1 MKKSIGWAYLLFAL
15 SLLGLAGLHTIY
27 LGKPL
32 RGVFFLLAT
41 WAGLWALTQV
51 LILPSPS
58 IPLVI
63 GLALPKLYQN
73 FVLTIPSPSLPL
85 VSGLLVL
92 PVLVMWWWVDLLTL
106 PRQTRRANETVKKTK
121 WSSH

>member
-1 MKKSIGWAYLLFAL
+1 MKKSRGWAYLFFAM
-15 SLLGLAGLHTIY
+15 SLLGLFGLHTIY

-32 RGVFFLLAT
+32 KGGFFLLAT
-41 WAGLWALTQV
+41 WAGLFALTQV

-73 FVLTIPSPSLPL
+73 FVFTIPSPSLPL
-85 VSGLLVL
+85 VSGLLML
-92 PVLVMWWWVDLLTL
+92 PVLGVWWWVDLFTL
-106 PRQTRRANETVKKTK
+106 PRQTRKANEQVERIRL
-121 WSSH
+121 

>member
-32 RGVFFLLAT
+32 KGAFFLLAT

-51 LILPSPS
+51 LILLLRVSRL
-58 IPLVI
+58 PLVWR
-63 GLALPKLYQN
+63 LPKLYQN
-73 FVLTIPSPSLPL
+73 FVLTIPS
-85 VSGLLVL
+85 
-92 PVLVMWWWVDLLTL
+92 
-106 PRQTRRANETVKKTK
+106 RACPGERAASAACSCDVVVG
-121 WSSH
+121 

>member
-1 MKKSIGWAYLLFAL
+1 MKKSLGWAYLLFAL
-15 SLLGLAGLHTIY
+15 SLLGLFGLHTIY

-32 RGVFFLLAT
+32 KGTFFLLAT

-63 GLALPKLYQN
+63 GLALPRLWQHLV
-73 FVLTIPSPSLPL
+73 FTIPSPSLPL
-85 VSGLLVL
+85 VTGLLAL
-92 PVLVMWWWVDLLTL
+92 PVIGVWWCVDLFSL
-106 PRQTRRANETVKKTK
+106 PRQTRNEQT
-121 WSSH
+121 S

>member
-1 MKKSIGWAYLLFAL
+1 MKKSLGWAYLFFAL

-32 RGVFFLLAT
+32 KGVFFLLAT
-41 WAGLWALTQV
+41 WVGLWALTQV

-85 VSGLLVL
+85 VSGLLAL
-92 PVLVMWWWVDLLTL
+92 PVLGVWWCVDLWTL
-106 PRQTRRANETVKKTK
+106 PRQTRKANETMKKIPR
-121 WSSH
+121 

>member
-1 MKKSIGWAYLLFAL
+1 MKKSLGWVYLFFAL
-15 SLLGLAGLHTIY
+15 SLFGLFGLHTIY

-32 RGVFFLLAT
+32 KGVLFLLAT
-41 WAGLWALTQV
+41 WTGLWALTQV

-85 VSGLLVL
+85 VIGLLML
-92 PVLVMWWWVDLLTL
+92 PVLGVWWWVDLLTL
-106 PRQTRRANETVKKTK
+106 PRQTRKANEKSKRTPR
-121 WSSH
+121 

>member
-1 MKKSIGWAYLLFAL
+1 MKKSLGWAYLLFAL
-15 SLLGLAGLHTIY
+15 SLFGLFGLHTIY

-32 RGVFFLLAT
+32 KGAFFLLAT

-51 LILPSPS
+51 LILPSPH

-85 VSGLLVL
+85 VSGLLAL
-92 PVLVMWWWVDLLTL
+92 PVIGVRWCVDLFSL
-106 PRQTRRANETVKKTK
+106 PRQTRKANEKSKKTLR
-121 WSSH
+121 

>member
-1 MKKSIGWAYLLFAL
+1 MKKSLGWVYLFFAL
-15 SLLGLAGLHTIY
+15 SLFGLFGLHTIY

-32 RGVFFLLAT
+32 KGVFFLLAT

-63 GLALPKLYQN
+63 ALSLPKLYQN

-85 VSGLLVL
+85 VIGLLML
-92 PVLVMWWWVDLLTL
+92 PVLGVWWWVDLLTL
-106 PRQTRRANETVKKTK
+106 PRQTRKANEKVETILL
-121 WSSH
+121 

>member
-1 MKKSIGWAYLLFAL
+1 MKKSLGWAYLLFAL
-15 SLLGLAGLHTIY
+15 SLFGFFGLHTIY

-32 RGVFFLLAT
+32 KGVFFLLAT
-41 WAGLWALTQV
+41 WAGLWAFTQV

-73 FVLTIPSPSLPL
+73 FVLTIPSPSLSL
-85 VSGLLVL
+85 VIGLLML
-92 PVLVMWWWVDLLTL
+92 PVLGVWWWVDLLTL
-106 PRQTRRANETVKKTK
+106 PRQTRKANEKVETILL
-121 WSSH
+121 

>member
-1 MKKSIGWAYLLFAL
+1 MKKSLGWAYFLFTL
-15 SLLGLAGLHTIY
+15 SLFGLAGLHTIY

-32 RGVFFLLAT
+32 KGTFFLLAT

-63 GLALPKLYQN
+63 GLALPKLYRN
-73 FVLTIPSPSLPL
+73 FVLTVPAPSLPL
-85 VSGLLVL
+85 VSGLLAL
-92 PVLVMWWWVDLLTL
+92 PVLGVWWCVDLLTL
-106 PRQTRRANETVKKTK
+106 PRQVQKANERTK
-121 WSSH
+121 RTLR

>member
-1 MKKSIGWAYLLFAL
+1 MKKSIGWAYLFFAL
-15 SLLGLAGLHTIY
+15 SLFGLFGLHTIY

-32 RGVFFLLAT
+32 KGVFFLLAT
-41 WAGLWALTQV
+41 WAGLWALAQV

-58 IPLVI
+58 IPLFI

-85 VSGLLVL
+85 VSGLLAL
-92 PVLVMWWWVDLLTL
+92 PVLGVWWWIDLLTL
-106 PRQTRRANETVKKTK
+106 PRQTRKANGQSERTPR
-121 WSSH
+121 

>member
-1 MKKSIGWAYLLFAL
+1 MKKSSGWAYLLFAL
-15 SLLGLAGLHTIY
+15 SLFGLVGLHTIY

-32 RGVFFLLAT
+32 KGVFFLLAT

-58 IPLVI
+58 IPLVV

-73 FVLTIPSPSLPL
+73 FVLTIPSPSLLL
-85 VSGLLVL
+85 VSGLLAL
-92 PVLVMWWWVDLLTL
+92 PVIGVWWWVDLFSL
-106 PRQTRRANETVKKTK
+106 PRQTRKANEKSEKTRR
-121 WSSH
+121 

>member
-1 MKKSIGWAYLLFAL
+1 MKKSLGWAYLFFAMSLF
-15 SLLGLAGLHTIY
+15 GLVGLHTIY

-32 RGVFFLLAT
+32 RGTFFLLTT
-41 WAGLWALTQV
+41 WLGLWALTQV

-85 VSGLLVL
+85 VSGLLAL
-92 PVLVMWWWVDLLTL
+92 PVLGVWWCVDLFTL
-106 PRQTRRANETVKKTK
+106 PRQIRKANEKSERTLR
-121 WSSH
+121 